1 MDDEMYAKA
10 IASIREFG
18 FVDPITVRDHSPY
31 GFQIIDGEHR
41 WRAAKSEGIALVPI
55 IDLGHIADDVAR
67 QLTVVLNET
76 RGQADP
82 QRLGDLLRDL
92 ASRASVPTLLS
103 TLPYTRE
110 AFDRLTGLSSIDWT
124 DLARPPQRPAVGR
137 PSAWVERVYRM
148 PRESAEVIDRAIERF
163 RDAENDDAPEWK
175 VLELLAA
182 DYLGS

>member
-1 MDDEMYAKA
+1 MYAKA
-10 IASIREFG
+10 IASIRQFG
-18 FVDPITVRDHSPY
+18 FIDPITARDHAPAGY
-31 GFQIIDGEHR
+31 EIIDGEHR
-41 WRAAKSEGIALVPI
+41 WRAAISEGVDPVPV
-55 IDLGHIADDVAR
+55 IDLGVISDDVAR
-67 QLTVVLNET
+67 QLTIVLNET

-82 QRLGDLLRDL
+82 QRLGVLLRDL
-92 ASRASVPTLLS
+92 ASRSSVTDLLS

-124 DLARPPQRPAVGR
+124 NLARPPQRPAVER

-148 PRESAEVIDRAIERF
+148 PRESAEVIDRAIQRF
-163 RDAENDDAPEWK
+163 RDSEDEQAPEWR